1 MPAKSKK
8 QEKFMNAI
16 AHNKDFSKKVG
27 VSQKVAKEILKAFE
41 PITKANIPEAVTR
54 PIKSVATQQG
64 LQRGLLDQF
73 LSDNRSEVERRQTM
87 KSKFEQDNQ
96 NRVEK

>member
-27 VSQKVAKEILKAFE
+27 IPQKVGKEFVKPA
-41 PITKANIPEAVTR
+41 PK
-54 PIKSVATQQG
+54 
-64 LQRGLLDQF
+64 
-73 LSDNRSEVERRQTM
+73 
-87 KSKFEQDNQ
+87 
-96 NRVEK
+96 